1 MRLSRKGWQ
10 TQRRAS
16 RAEIQSSFFHILI
29 ISNSQ
34 LKKSCLC
41 GEPLA
46 VIPLSDSPSDSMIP
60 TVKAGTPV
68 RTVPDLLGL
77 DVPQAP
83 AHSRFNLSLFEKP
96 LVHGLFTDV

>member
-10 TQRRAS
+10 SQEWEWGRGRRS
-16 RAEIQSSFFHILI
+16 RAPFFSYILN

-34 LKKSCLC
+34 VKKSCLC

-83 AHSRFNLSLFEKP
+83 AHSRFNLSQDEKP
-96 LVHGLFTDV
+96 WFTDV